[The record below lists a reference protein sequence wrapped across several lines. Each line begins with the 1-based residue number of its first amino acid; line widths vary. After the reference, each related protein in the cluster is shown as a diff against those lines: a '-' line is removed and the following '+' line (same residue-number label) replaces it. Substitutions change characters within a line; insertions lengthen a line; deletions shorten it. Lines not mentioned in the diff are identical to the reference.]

1 MSTEINNSDQDW
13 DIIVKPK
20 TSFFKLNF
28 KEVWEYKD
36 LIFLMAKRDV
46 TSVYKQ
52 TVLGPLWMIVQ
63 PIFTTAIYTFT
74 FSVTAGISTN
84 GIPPILFF
92 LLGQTFWT
100 YFSDSL
106 SKTSNTFISNAG
118 VFGKV
123 YFPRLVVPV
132 SIIISNLVKLAVQM
146 ALLSIVYLYY
156 YFSTDF
162 LKPNIYLC
170 LLPVLI
176 FSLGIFGL
184 SLGIIFSSLTTKYRD
199 FTFLLG
205 FAIQLIMFASC
216 VVFPLS
222 IYSDKFKKIFLLNP
236 IVNIMETIRFA
247 LTGSGVVNL
256 YLLGL
261 SFVVILVFLIIG
273 IFMFNRTEK
282 SFMDTV

>member
-1 MSTEINNSDQDW
+1 MATELNTEHDW

-20 TSFFKLNF
+20 GSFFTLNF
-28 KEVWEYKD
+28 KEVWAYKD
-36 LIFLMAKRDV
+36 LILLMAKRDI
-46 TSVYKQ
+46 TAVYKQ
-52 TVLGPLWMIVQ
+52 TVLGPLWMLVQ

-74 FSVTAGISTN
+74 FSTTAKISTD

-92 LLGQTFWT
+92 LMGQIFWN

-106 SKTSNTFISNAG
+106 SKTSNTFISNAA

-132 SIIISNLVKLAVQM
+132 SIIISNLVKLGIQL
-146 ALLSIVYLYY
+146 ALFGVVYFYY
-156 YFSTDF
+156 YITTDS
-162 LKPNIYLC
+162 LKPNVYVLFIP
-170 LLPVLI
+170 LLIVGM
-176 FSLGIFGL
+176 GIFGL
-184 SLGIIFSSLTTKYRD
+184 SLGIIFSSVTTKYRD

-222 IYSDKFKKIFLLNP
+222 IYSGVYRKILLLNP
-236 IVNIMETIRFA
+236 IVNIMETLRYS
-247 LTGSGVVNL
+247 LTGNGAMDLTVL
-256 YLLGL
+256 TT
-261 SFVVILVFLIIG
+261 SFLVIFSFLILG